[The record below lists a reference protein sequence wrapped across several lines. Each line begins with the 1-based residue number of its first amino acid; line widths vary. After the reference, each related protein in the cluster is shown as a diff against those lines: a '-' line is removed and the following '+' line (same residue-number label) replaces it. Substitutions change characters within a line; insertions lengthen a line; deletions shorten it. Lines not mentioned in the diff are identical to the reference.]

1 MVEKK
6 PAGIA
11 GRAGNQRRHVIV
23 TGGAGFIGSHLAA
36 RLRRD
41 GHGVT
46 VVDDL
51 STGRVENIPAGADFI
66 EMDLGRQEEYDKLEQ
81 LEGAAVFHL
90 AGQSSGEAS
99 FSDPLRDL
107 RSHVL
112 STFWLLEWCKKKQIK
127 RFLYASSMSVY
138 GEPQYLPVDEGHPQ
152 GPRTFYAAGKIAA
165 EAYIKLYQTLGM
177 DTTIFRLFSVY
188 GPGQNMENKMQG
200 MVSIYLS
207 FLLEGQPIIVK
218 GSRERFRDF
227 VYVDDVVKAW
237 MAAWD
242 APQSY
247 GKVYN
252 VASGQKTRVADLI
265 ETLKQA
271 LGCPDHP
278 VDYQEGTPGDQFG
291 IVGEYASIA
300 RDIHWQ
306 PRVQL
311 SEGLKRL
318 ASFENG
324 R

>member
-1 MVEKK
+1 M
-6 PAGIA
+6 
-11 GRAGNQRRHVIV
+11 NQRRQVIV

-36 RLRRD
+36 RLLRD

-51 STGRVENIPAGADFI
+51 STGRVENIPPGADFI
-66 EMDLGRQEEYDKLEQ
+66 KTDLGREEYDKLDQ

-99 FSDPLRDL
+99 FYDPLGDL

-112 STFWLLEWCKKKQIK
+112 STFWLLEWCRKKQIK
-127 RFLYASSMSVY
+127 RFIYASSMSIY

-152 GPRTFYAAGKIAA
+152 RPRTFYSAGKIAA

-188 GPGQNMENKMQG
+188 GPGQNLENRMQG

-207 FLLEGQPIIVK
+207 FLLEGRPIIVK

-227 VYVDDVVKAW
+227 VYVDDVVEAW
-237 MAAWD
+237 LAAWD
-242 APQSY
+242 NPQSY

-265 ETLKQA
+265 EALKQA
-271 LGCPDHP
+271 WGCPDHP
-278 VDYQEGTPGDQFG
+278 VTYQEGTPGDQFG
-291 IVGEYASIA
+291 MVGHNSAIA
-300 RDIHWQ
+300 QDLHWQ
-306 PRVQL
+306 PQVQL
-311 SEGLKRL
+311 PEGLKRL
-318 ASFENG
+318 ASFENRRSSG
-324 R
+324 EWRK